1 MAVPYAFG
9 FKSCLNTFLLFF
21 FPPLRQ
27 LDVASYALGQN
38 FDSMILI
45 NWKINPHRGV
55 KGLIRS
61 KEVNRNVVQFSRK
74 NIFFGI
80 YTFLMRFVLIFS
92 ILRTNYSN
100 FDLLQSSKISWIRIY
115 YLSRDLINPE
125 GLKNFN
131 IEKEEQDWFNPF
143 FDIPKLIS
151 FMIFTFFPI

>member
-1 MAVPYAFG
+1 
-9 FKSCLNTFLLFF
+9 
-21 FPPLRQ
+21 
-27 LDVASYALGQN
+27 
-38 FDSMILI
+38 MILI

-100 FDLLQSSKISWIRIY
+100 FDSTLQSSKISWIRIY
-115 YLSRDLINPE
+115 YLSRDLINSE

-131 IEKEEQDWFNPF
+131 IEKEGQD
-143 FDIPKLIS
+143 
-151 FMIFTFFPI
+151 